1 MLLLRRLGLLLI
13 FCLLAAAVVDHKVL
27 VQTVKP
33 MLLAAVLVVFYITLR
48 LLFPLARTQLVLAL
62 AALVAR

>member
-13 FCLLAAAVVDHKVL
+13 FCLLAAVAVDHKVL
-27 VQTVKP
+27 VQTGN
-33 MLLAAVLVVFYITLR
+33 LTLEAAALVVFYITLR
-48 LLFPLARTQLVLAL
+48 WLFLLARIQLVLVL